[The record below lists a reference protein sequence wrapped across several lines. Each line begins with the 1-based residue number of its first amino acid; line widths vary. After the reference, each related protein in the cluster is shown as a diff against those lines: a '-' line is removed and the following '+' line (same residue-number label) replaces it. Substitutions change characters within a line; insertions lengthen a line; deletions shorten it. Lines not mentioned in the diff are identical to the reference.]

1 MPPISSR
8 ALRDSNSGRDTRVL
22 PQCHGLQNTWSQK
35 LAPLAKVLPVTI
47 MSVMYNEQP
56 SAFVKCAK
64 RNKENSTINFTLLP
78 QRFRSI
84 ENTSLPV
91 YDKVSKL
98 LNKLIF
104 LFWSLITVTKNMKRN
119 KTGTEEHSKWPLP
132 TNGIHISGFPHSTEQ
147 SAAGLNV
154 CPITYRHW
162 TDKCNAWLSIYLQ
175 WHITDS

>member
-1 MPPISSR
+1 M
-8 ALRDSNSGRDTRVL
+8 
-22 PQCHGLQNTWSQK
+22 LQNINKRYFASFHWSPDWYSTVLICPSRKETLLSLDSSQRVEFLARTAHFQILLRLTGATSECLGVTYLTRARCHQSQVGSYGIPTAEEIRVSFHNAMGYKTHTRSQK
-35 LAPLAKVLPVTI
+35 LAPLARVLPVTI

-64 RNKENSTINFTLLP
+64 RNKENNTINFTWLP

-104 LFWSLITVTKNMKRN
+104 LF
-119 KTGTEEHSKWPLP
+119 
-132 TNGIHISGFPHSTEQ
+132 
-147 SAAGLNV
+147 
-154 CPITYRHW
+154 
-162 TDKCNAWLSIYLQ
+162 
-175 WHITDS
+175 